1 MAMQPRRI
9 RQLPAA
15 LPAKDTDAFPVSQ
28 MDEQGKATT
37 RAMTRGQ
44 FQSDIINVI
53 AEARQEF
60 VDQARA
66 DHARLDERDAEL
78 QTQIDENRAN
88 DQDMETV
95 IAMLQEQIANGS
107 GGKNAFQLWLELPG
121 NAGKSLNDFL
131 EAYRGST
138 GATGPQ
144 GATLVGPQGE
154 RGEMGPAG
162 IGQQGP
168 TGARGDPGPKGDT
181 GERGEVGPAGPKGD
195 KGDIGDPG
203 PAGSNATATPLGSAA
218 PKALGTAAAGSS
230 SNAAREDHVH
240 PLPSGR
246 TVPVGNVTVAES
258 LLVSLGLGM
267 KRMAVTLNGVAV
279 GDKLVFTPNGVAT
292 AGCEAV
298 NVYPSAANQVTVS
311 YFTPALGITASYS
324 IPITV
329 YKIT

>member
-28 MDEQGKATT
+28 MDEQGNATT

-121 NAGKSLNDFL
+121 NAGKTLNDFL

-144 GATLVGPQGE
+144 GATVVGPQGE

-168 TGARGDPGPKGDT
+168 TGATGDTGPRGETGAQGVPGPKGDT
-181 GERGEVGPAGPKGD
+181 GNTGPKGD
-195 KGDIGDPG
+195 KGDPG
-203 PAGSNATATPLGSAA
+203 TPAPTT
-218 PKALGTAAAGSS
+218 
-230 SNAAREDHVH
+230 
-240 PLPSGR
+240 GR
-246 TVPVGNVTVAES
+246 TVLVGNVTVAES

-267 KRMAVTLNGVAV
+267 KRMAVTLSGVAL

-311 YFTPALGITASYS
+311 YFTPALGIAASYS